1 MPTDPSGPPANPFP
15 KPPLVPATPKPAPKL
30 ADDLP
35 EIPDAKVLEYQ
46 KRGGHL

>member
-1 MPTDPSGPPANPFP
+1 MPTDPSGPPISPYP
-15 KPPLVPATPKPAPKL
+15 KPPLVPATPKPKSI

-35 EIPDAKVLEYQ
+35 EIPDAKVLESQ

>member
-1 MPTDPSGPPANPFP
+1 
-15 KPPLVPATPKPAPKL
+15 VPATPKPKSI

-46 KRGGHL
+46 KRGGTCDGRDHG